1 MVRLRR
7 GADVRAV
14 ACRYH
19 DVACGHNGNS
29 CPSATWRDAK
39 SEHEVSLRCLR
50 GRAKAHDGS
59 RRRSPA
65 SETLLGRHG
74 YRRSNLRV
82 TGL

>member
-29 CPSATWRDAK
+29 CPSATRRDAK
-39 SEHEVSLRCLR
+39 SEHEVSL
-50 GRAKAHDGS
+50 
-59 RRRSPA
+59 
-65 SETLLGRHG
+65 
-74 YRRSNLRV
+74 
-82 TGL
+82 